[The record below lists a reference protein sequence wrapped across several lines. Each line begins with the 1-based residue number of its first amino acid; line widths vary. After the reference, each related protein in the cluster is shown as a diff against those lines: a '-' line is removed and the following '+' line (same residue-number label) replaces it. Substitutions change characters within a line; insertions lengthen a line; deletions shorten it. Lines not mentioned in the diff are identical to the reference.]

1 MIERIKAFVNQEFK
15 GNVAAFANAINLPQP
30 SVNRAITGDIKPS
43 ARLLEAMLTA
53 FPTLS
58 AEWLMRGRSSMFTQ
72 IGDPNQTMLLNYLK
86 NALEDERQ
94 RNEDL
99 TRQLGEA
106 REDLKNSPAS
116 SALPGDASTIN
127 RRRSA

>member
-1 MIERIKAFVNQEFK
+1 MINRLKEYISAKYD
-15 GNVAAFANAINLPQP
+15 GNNLKFSKVIGIPQP
-30 SVNRAITGDIKPS
+30 TLTGYLLGNQKLSLKVITATLASD
-43 ARLLEAMLTA
+43 
-53 FPTLS
+53 PTLS
-58 AEWLMRGRSSMFTQ
+58 AEWLMRGRGSMFTQ

-86 NALEDERQ
+86 KALEDERQ

-106 REDLKNSPAS
+106 REDLKTSPAS
-116 SALPGDASTIN
+116 SASSGDASTIS